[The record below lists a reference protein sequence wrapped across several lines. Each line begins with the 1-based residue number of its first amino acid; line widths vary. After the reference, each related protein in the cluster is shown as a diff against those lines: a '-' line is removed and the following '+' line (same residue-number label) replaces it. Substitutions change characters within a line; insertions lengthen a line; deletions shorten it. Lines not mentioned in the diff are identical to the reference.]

1 MPYLT
6 FTNSIQAA
14 KQLKQKAAEALQE
27 QQAAQQQAAQQ
38 AAQQQAAQQQA
49 AQQQAAQQQAQQQQ
63 LQQQQLQQQQQQQ
76 QLQQQIQIQQP
87 QFSIQNGPPPPGT
100 VQVVQNGQPM
110 MVQNIVQVLAT
121 SSYSD
126 HNKTFY
132 FYVPVLLYI

>member
-1 MPYLT
+1 M
-6 FTNSIQAA
+6 
-14 KQLKQKAAEALQE
+14 KQKAAEALQE

-76 QLQQQIQIQQP
+76 QQLQQQIQIQQP

-110 MVQNIVQVLAT
+110 MVQNIVQVLQNF
-121 SSYSD
+121 SNSKHSR
-126 HNKTFY
+126 FERY
-132 FYVPVLLYI
+132 FYVQVLL

>member
-1 MPYLT
+1 M
-6 FTNSIQAA
+6 
-14 KQLKQKAAEALQE
+14 KQKAAEALQE
-27 QQAAQQQAAQQ
+27 QQAAQQQAAQQQ

-110 MVQNIVQVLAT
+110 MVQNIVQVLK
-121 SSYSD
+121 S
-126 HNKTFY
+126 FY
-132 FYVPVLLYI
+132 GNLIFKWSIDKMLILVLYCHLRLF